1 MISNLSKM
9 IFQFQMGDVT
19 FFDDD
24 RDYFEKRLF
33 GLKKFLGAEAGD
45 EDSVQMHIKIA
56 KGRHQ
61 TGDRFEGTATMTCP
75 HHGKFY
81 ASVSADN
88 IKKCADLLED
98 KLRRQIKKFHQKR
111 INQ

>member
-1 MISNLSKM
+1 M
-9 IFQFQMGDVT
+9 IFQFQTSDVT

-33 GLKKFLGAEAGD
+33 GLKKFLGSGAGD
-45 EDSVQMHIKIA
+45 EDSVQMHIKIE

-75 HHGKFY
+75 YHGKFY

-111 INQ
+111 MGK